1 VEAVSPRASD
11 NVLLP
16 VAVWL
21 VLEWVV

>member
-16 VAVWL
+16 AAVWA
-21 VLEWVV
+21 VLSL